1 MANPPQSPSDPGRII
16 PAADVERIISRFGC
30 LKRSQSQGIANL
42 RYVHSAAWQAGYR
55 EGLDRATAELA
66 QFHGAIE
73 AYRSGAASP
82 VTELVF
88 AVLRKVLGDIEA
100 GTLVAEIADKA
111 LAECAEQLE
120 SVVVCVHPDAIGPVT
135 ERLERITRER
145 DGIRFDV
152 RVGDHLGETGCE
164 LHTVFG
170 IIEASIDTQ
179 LDQLE
184 RHIQRASRG

>member
-55 EGLDRATAELA
+55 EGLERATAELA

-100 GTLVAEIADKA
+100 GVET
-111 LAECAEQLE
+111 
-120 SVVVCVHPDAIGPVT
+120 
-135 ERLERITRER
+135 
-145 DGIRFDV
+145 
-152 RVGDHLGETGCE
+152 RVGDGRAALLDDGQGRTFEMCVAARFERRGPRRFDAAGKRVVQGFA
-164 LHTVFG
+164 LSFL
-170 IIEASIDTQ
+170 Q
-179 LDQLE
+179 LAD
-184 RHIQRASRG
+184 